1 MCLTKLLTTGRKF
14 IVYLKSILSNKIA
27 KEFLLGQGESILKKP
42 NTRSTDHFPWQRAVH
57 FEKAKYPLY

>member
-1 MCLTKLLTTGRKF
+1 
-14 IVYLKSILSNKIA
+14 VYLKSILSNKIA